1 MKMGQIIKIALIA
14 AGAIAIVLALSS
26 PALSQCAMCKTG
38 VANSPEAKKL
48 AESLNFAII
57 VLLVPPVMIFCG
69 IFFAAFRRL
78 KRPDEAAPLSRQ
90 PHAPPR

>member
-1 MKMGQIIKIALIA
+1 MKAGRRIRIALIT
-14 AGAIAIVLALSS
+14 AGVIAIVLALSS
-26 PALSQCAMCKTG
+26 PALSQCAMCKTAVTG
-38 VANSPEAKKL
+38 SPEAKKL

-69 IFFAAFRRL
+69 IFYAAFRRL
-78 KRPDEAAPLSRQ
+78 KNSDKAPPLSRQ